1 MSVESSTFKK
11 AATAIAPTGGT
22 DQTFTE
28 TGNDVQNGI
37 AVSDATVADFRVR
50 PSITYKNRQPVRQ
63 ADGSWTKAKRS
74 FVLVIPKITADGSTV
89 FNLVRGDVEAHP
101 ETTTAEVN
109 ELRFLGAQILGSPET
124 LNFFQVG
131 SLRS

>member
-89 FNLVRGDVEAHP
+89 FNLVRCDVEAHP

>member
-28 TGNDVQNGI
+28 VGSNVQNGI
-37 AVSDATVADFRVR
+37 TVTDATVADFRVR
-50 PSITYKNRQPVRQ
+50 PSIAYKSRQPVPL

-74 FVLVIPKITADGSTV
+74 FVFVIPKIIVDGRTV
-89 FNLVRGDVEAHP
+89 FNLVRCDVEAHP
-101 ETTTAEVN
+101 ESTTAEVN
-109 ELRFLGAQILGSPET
+109 ELRFLGAQILGSAET
-124 LNFFQVG
+124 LNFFQAG
-131 SLRS
+131 AIRS

>member
-11 AATAIAPTGGT
+11 AATAITPTGGT